1 MAEAKPKEEPKV
13 TTLKLERDSRLHFG
27 RLQEAEQARRHHFA
41 DIPAGGKVDD
51 LLDPKYWR
59 HHVKVIRPL
68 DLIEAFCEDGSWEAM
83 FRVMFVGANEIRLS
97 TLSIVE
103 HEDPADVAP
112 LSEDYDVTWK
122 GPVAKYAVV
131 NKQNGMIIK
140 DRLYPKSEAVAF
152 LKNHMGRMKA

>member
-1 MAEAKPKEEPKV
+1 M
-13 TTLKLERDSRLHFG
+13 
-27 RLQEAEQARRHHFA
+27 
-41 DIPAGGKVDD
+41 
-51 LLDPKYWR
+51 
-59 HHVKVIRPL
+59 